1 MAAKTK
7 SMHQIKQVI
16 ELFQKGKGIRETERL
31 TGISRKTIRN
41 YLHRIK
47 SLDIPPEALLA
58 MEDESLSIHSSFSKI
73 VKEAAEGF
81 FDASPNDLSVRIHS
95 HLSLPFS

>member
-1 MAAKTK
+1 MLFALKKIKTNMAAKTK

-41 YLHRIK
+41 Y
-47 SLDIPPEALLA
+47 
-58 MEDESLSIHSSFSKI
+58 
-73 VKEAAEGF
+73 
-81 FDASPNDLSVRIHS
+81 
-95 HLSLPFS
+95 